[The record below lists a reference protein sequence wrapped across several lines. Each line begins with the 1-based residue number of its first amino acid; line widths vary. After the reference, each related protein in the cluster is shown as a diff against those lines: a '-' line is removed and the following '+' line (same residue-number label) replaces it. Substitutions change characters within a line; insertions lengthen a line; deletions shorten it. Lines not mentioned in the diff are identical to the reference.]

1 MLIAASCLL
10 VTTCQIVQGTG
21 SVSILV
27 PVIVIKVGQEVIALN
42 TRVNGSIIVQVKS
55 VFTSLNGKIICL
67 KLLLRRLMTRVKIE
81 EHLKLKNLYEGC
93 EGQLKAS
100 KDIKK
105 KWFMKLRL
113 SMVFRLNELL
123 AV

>member
-1 MLIAASCLL
+1 
-10 VTTCQIVQGTG
+10 
-21 SVSILV
+21 
-27 PVIVIKVGQEVIALN
+27 
-42 TRVNGSIIVQVKS
+42 
-55 VFTSLNGKIICL
+55 
-67 KLLLRRLMTRVKIE
+67 MTRFKIE
-81 EHLKLKNLYEGC
+81 EHLILKNLYEGC

-123 AV
+123 VV